1 MCAAVSR
8 RALPRP
14 TAVDAKPCLFQFFRQ
29 LLLGSDFMAALP
41 TATTARTL
49 HDPSRI
55 GAAEPV
61 GALSSSRMHALPQR
75 DMKWLTF
82 AARNLVDH
90 DSSQN
95 KTDAGILLN
104 T

>member
-1 MCAAVSR
+1 M
-8 RALPRP
+8 
-14 TAVDAKPCLFQFFRQ
+14 T
-29 LLLGSDFMAALP
+29 
-41 TATTARTL
+41 
-49 HDPSRI
+49 PSRI

>member
-29 LLLGSDFMAALP
+29 LLLGSDFMTALP
-41 TATTARTL
+41 TTTTARTL

-55 GAAEPV
+55 AAPLNRV
-61 GALSSSRMHALPQR
+61 GALSSSRMHALSQR
-75 DMKWLTF
+75 DMK
-82 AARNLVDH
+82 
-90 DSSQN
+90 
-95 KTDAGILLN
+95 
-104 T
+104 